1 MSDFGRDVE
10 KHKPCYVE
18 HPKALSFDAA
28 RRDLTE
34 TGLRTK
40 KFSLEVH
47 QVPYGWLALSG
58 VAWYGSLKMGPRA
71 HDQMATWVSV
81 WTNQAHRGHQWGLI
95 GVL

>member
-1 MSDFGRDVE
+1 MGGYGPGGAEVRGRSSSWCGYVTRLGRVSDFGRDVE

-18 HPKALSFDAA
+18 HPKALLFDAA
-28 RRDLTE
+28 RRELTE

-58 VAWYGSLKMGPRA
+58 VAWHGP
-71 HDQMATWVSV
+71 
-81 WTNQAHRGHQWGLI
+81 
-95 GVL
+95 